1 METPSSLDVQACL
14 WSDYKHHCTVKC
26 LVCIT
31 PNRPILWVSP
41 VYGGHPSDVFIVKDS
56 GFLDLL
62 QPKDQIMADRG
73 FKICSELA
81 MKQCTLCIPPSA
93 AKGNQMTSSD
103 VKNTSNIANVRIFV
117 EQAFKHMKE
126 FHILK
131 TKQPILYLPVF
142 DDIVRIIAALVNL
155 RKPLVQ

>member
-1 METPSSLDVQACL
+1 
-14 WSDYKHHCTVKC
+14 
-26 LVCIT
+26 
-31 PNRPILWVSP
+31 
-41 VYGGHPSDVFIVKDS
+41 
-56 GFLDLL
+56 
-62 QPKDQIMADRG
+62 MADRG
-73 FKICSELA
+73 FKIRTELA
-81 MKQCTLCIPPSA
+81 MKQCTLCTPPSV

-117 EQAFKHMKE
+117 EQAIKRMKE

-142 DDIVRIIAALVNL
+142 DDIVRVIAALVNL

>member
-1 METPSSLDVQACL
+1 MYGEHSSD
-14 WSDYKHHCTVKC
+14 
-26 LVCIT
+26 I
-31 PNRPILWVSP
+31 
-41 VYGGHPSDVFIVKDS
+41 FIVKDS

-62 QPKDQIMADRG
+62 QPNDQVVAVRG
-73 FKICSELA
+73 FKICVELA
-81 MKQCTLCIPPSA
+81 IKQYTLCISPSA

-117 EQAFKHMKE
+117 EQTIKRMKE

-142 DDIVRIIAALVNL
+142 DDIVCIIAALVNL